1 MDDRQTIYSYA
12 LSRSPLPFVCD
23 IKPRSH
29 EKEDLVVDLGGS
41 CSGFGRNVIFLVRVQ
56 SLDCTSLRCLCSDS

>member
-23 IKPRSH
+23 IKPRSQ
-29 EKEDLVVDLGGS
+29 EKEDIVVELGGM
-41 CSGFGRNVIFLVRVQ
+41 
-56 SLDCTSLRCLCSDS
+56 